1 MALFDLAGI
10 SLTTL
15 SLSANLKA
23 LQNPLLY
30 YDTFSVY
37 EFSIYKGRTFDP
49 KEGI

>member
-10 SLTTL
+10 SLTT
-15 SLSANLKA
+15 SSIFANLKT

-30 YDTFSVY
+30 YDTVSVY
-37 EFSIYKGRTFDP
+37 EFSIYKGRTFDS